1 MDSPAVP
8 SPAATGAGWVEI
20 PVPAAAEVSPTRLR
34 CWWEPGRRGPA
45 AAAVLVLPEVFGVND
60 WVRRVAG
67 RLAEEGYDALAL
79 PLYARTAPELD
90 LPYDEASLA
99 EGRRHKECTTAPQIL
114 ADVAAAADWLR
125 QAGPRPLGCVGFCFG
140 GHAALLAATLPAI
153 SATADFYGA
162 GVASG
167 RPGGGAPTLEE
178 VPRVPGRLLCVCG
191 SRDPLIPPAEAAAIR
206 SAVQAAGGGRHRYLE
221 LEAGHGF
228 LCDARPDHAP
238 EAAAEAWAALLEFY
252 ATSLGEAAPAV

>member
-1 MDSPAVP
+1 MA
-8 SPAATGAGWVEI
+8 PAAAAPAPSTAGWLEI
-20 PVPAAAEVSPTRLR
+20 PVPAAPAVAPTRLR
-34 CWWEPGRRGPA
+34 CWWEPSRRGPA
-45 AAAVLVLPEVFGVND
+45 PAAVLVLPEVFGVND

-67 RLAEEGYDALAL
+67 RLAAEGYDALAL

-99 EGRRHKECTTAPQIL
+99 EGREHKERTTAPQIL
-114 ADVAAAADWLR
+114 ADVAAAAGWL
-125 QAGPRPLGCVGFCFG
+125 QAAGPRPLGCVGFCFG

-153 SATADFYGA
+153 TATADFYGA

-167 RPGGGAPTLEE
+167 RPGGVEPTLEE

-191 SRDPLIPPAEAAAIR
+191 SRDPLIPAADAAAIR
-206 SAVQAAGGGRHRYLE
+206 AALEAAGGGRHRYLE

-228 LCDARPDHAP
+228 LCDARADHAP
-238 EAAAEAWAALLEFY
+238 QAAAQAWDALLEFF
-252 ATSLGEAAPAV
+252 AASLGPAAEAA